1 MQLCAIPSGPVA
13 VTRQQRSVSFPLD
26 PLWGSCRPPL
36 GLLVFLS
43 LSWTN
48 QETLTAPSTSCCLEP
63 LSSSQLFFGCCLVVV
78 CPSYVPWSAPSVLWW
93 SHTSAEQ
100 SRTIPSL
107 IWRAVLC
114 LMHPRMQLA
123 FLAARAQCVLNVYS
137 SCHWSESSGPA
148 LWSWSPASHLLFC
161 TYIQDCPIPDGESVT
176 CSCWTSYSWWLP
188 SLLFHL
194 DVSARPFYPW
204 GSQQFHAI

>member
-1 MQLCAIPSGPVA
+1 MLSNFTNSCIFMGVMEVSDDFHVPWRSAFRCA
-13 VTRQQRSVSFPLD
+13 
-26 PLWGSCRPPL
+26 
-36 GLLVFLS
+36 
-43 LSWTN
+43 
-48 QETLTAPSTSCCLEP
+48 EP
-63 LSSSQLFFGCCLVVV
+63 LL
-78 CPSYVPWSAPSVLWW
+78 PSHSWW
-93 SHTSAEQ
+93 QCNLRTCAEQ
-100 SRTIPSL
+100 SRAIPSL

-123 FLAARAQCVLNVYS
+123 LLAARAQCVLNVYS

-148 LWSWSPASHLLFC
+148 LWSRSPASHLLFC